1 MSKLKGSLKL
11 AQDSVGWENIRKNEE
26 REGSEVEDKEG
37 EVRDEVEESKGQER
51 MADSEAK

>member
-37 EVRDEVEESKGQER
+37 EVRDEVEEAKGQER